1 MSKTTTAKTAS
12 KTKPV
17 AKTAAKRVATKP
29 AVKSSTKSSKTPAKS
44 VSAKPRKAAAA
55 KPTTPVEPAPVIMEL
70 KTYRV
75 EPDLYAE
82 TMRLCKENGD
92 QIGRDIL
99 RKAMRSYVKRKGGNT
114 EL

>member
-1 MSKTTTAKTAS
+1 MTAKT
-12 KTKPV
+12 
-17 AKTAAKRVATKP
+17 KTATKRPAKRA
-29 AVKSSTKSSKTPAKS
+29 ATKSSKPAAKRAT
-44 VSAKPRKAAAA
+44 AKPRKAAAA
-55 KPTTPVEPAPVIMEL
+55 KPTNDAPAIKVL

-75 EPDLYAE
+75 EKPLYDE

-92 QIGRDIL
+92 ELSRDIL